1 MKLSSAMVK
10 RVVYAA
16 TAGALA
22 AVGAWQMASGHALV
36 VGGVAVMSVL
46 TTLKALED
54 STGVK

>member
-1 MKLSSAMVK
+1 MKLSSVTLK
-10 RVVYAA
+10 HVVYAVM
-16 TAGALA
+16 AGALA
-22 AVGAWQMASGHALV
+22 AVGAWQMASGHVLV